1 MKSLF
6 LTLTLALVC
15 SLCQSASATPLP
27 PSGIADI
34 QIVVSAKKIRLISDE
49 SPVKKLDVEVKNQ
62 AGETVLQKRFN
73 SKITDWSL
81 DIQSLPAGEYRIFV
95 DAVPVKKFER
105 SGEGV

>member
-49 SPVKKLDVEVKNQ
+49 SPVKNQ